1 MEIIKVIP
9 QGFCK
14 GVIRA
19 IKIAKETKQQYP
31 NENIYILGMIVHN
44 QYVVDALTKLGIK
57 TIDEKG
63 KTRLELLEK
72 IDNGVVI
79 LTAHGTSQ
87 EVKDTAKAKGLIVVD
102 ATCLDVTKT
111 EIAIKEHL
119 QSGYEVFYIGKEN
132 HPEANAMLSICP
144 SKIHL
149 IPNETTANTI
159 EIQANKLFL
168 TNQTTMSMMEVQ
180 KWIDILQ
187 QRYPQL
193 EIQEEICTATKM
205 RQQAI
210 YQLENQN
217 IDCMIIVGDPHSNN
231 TRKLEDV
238 AKKIGIPNVFRIE
251 TVQDIQYESFKDFNK
266 IAITSGAS
274 TPTYLTNQV
283 IQYLQSQ
290 GTSDTTIEMDHLLP
304 F

>member
-19 IKIAKETKQQYP
+19 IKIAKETLINYP
-31 NENIYILGMIVHN
+31 NEDIYILGMIVHN
-44 QYVVDALTKLGIK
+44 QYVVDALTSLGIK

-63 KTRLELLEK
+63 KSRIELLDK
-72 IDNGVVI
+72 IDHGVVI

-87 EVKDTAKAKGLIVVD
+87 EVKDKAQEKGLIVVD
-102 ATCLDVTKT
+102 ATCLDVNKT
-111 EIAIKEHL
+111 EQTIKEHL
-119 QSGYEVFYIGKEN
+119 LLGYEIFYIGKEN
-132 HPEANAMLSICP
+132 HPEANAMLSINP
-144 SKIHL
+144 RKIHL
-149 IPNETTANTI
+149 ISNQEIANTI
-159 EIQANKLFL
+159 QIDANKLFL
-168 TNQTTMSMMEVQ
+168 TNQTTMSMMEAKQ
-180 KWIDILQ
+180 WIDILQ
-187 QRYPQL
+187 ERYPHL

-210 YQLENQN
+210 YDLANKD
-217 IDCMIIVGDPHSNN
+217 IDAMIIVGDPHSNN

-238 AKKIGIPNVFRIE
+238 ARKINIPYVFRIE
-251 TVQDIQYESFKDFNK
+251 TVHDIQYETFQFFNK

-283 IQYLQSQ
+283 ISYLQSEGKQ
-290 GTSDTTIEMDHLLP
+290 DTTIHIEDLLP

>member
-44 QYVVDALTKLGIK
+44 QYVVDALTQLGIY

-63 KTRLELLEK
+63 KTRLELLDK
-72 IDNGVVI
+72 ISDGVVI

-87 EVKDTAKAKGLIVVD
+87 EVKDKAKEKGLIVVD
-102 ATCLDVTKT
+102 ATCLDVNKT
-111 EIAIKEHL
+111 EEAIKEHL
-119 QSGYEVFYIGKEN
+119 DNGYEVFYIGKEN
-132 HPEANAMLSICP
+132 HPEANAMLSINTN
-144 SKIHL
+144 KIHL
-149 IPNETTANTI
+149 VSNKEVAKN
-159 EIQANKLFL
+159 IQCSANKLFL
-168 TNQTTMSMMEVQ
+168 TNQTTMSLMEV
-180 KWIDILQ
+180 KEWIEILQ
-187 QRYPQL
+187 QRFPNL

-210 YQLENQN
+210 FNLEGQQ
-217 IDCMIIVGDPHSNN
+217 IDAMIIVGDPHSNN

-238 AKKIGIPNVFRIE
+238 AKTIGISFVKRVE
-251 TVQDIQYESFKDFNK
+251 TVQEIDYQEFKDFSK

-283 IQYLQSQ
+283 IDYLKQQ
-290 GTSDTTIEMDHLLP
+290 GNVSKEIDMHQLLP

>member
-1 MEIIKVIP
+1 MEIIKAIP

-19 IKIAKETKQQYP
+19 IKITKETKLQYP

-44 QYVVDALTKLGIK
+44 QYVVDALTQLGIQ

-63 KTRLELLEK
+63 KTRLQLLEK
-72 IDNGVVI
+72 INDGVVI

-87 EVKDTAKAKGLIVVD
+87 EVKDKAKEKGLIVVD

-111 EIAIKEHL
+111 EQAIKEHL
-119 QSGYEVFYIGKEN
+119 DNGFEVFYIGKEN
-132 HPEANAMLSICP
+132 HPEANAMLSINLD
-144 SKIHL
+144 KIHL
-149 IPNETTANTI
+149 VSNKEVAKTI
-159 EIQANKLFL
+159 QCNANKLFL
-168 TNQTTMSMMEVQ
+168 TNQTTMSLMEV
-180 KWIDILQ
+180 KDWIDILKE
-187 QRYPQL
+187 RFPFL

-210 YQLENQN
+210 FNLENQE
-217 IDCMIIVGDPHSNN
+217 IDAMIIVGDPHSNN

-238 AKKIGIPNVFRIE
+238 ARTIGIPTVIRIE
-251 TVQDIQYESFKDFNK
+251 TVQEINYTDFTKFNK

-283 IQYLQSQ
+283 IEYLKQQ
-290 GTSDTTIEMDHLLP
+290 GNVSKEIDMQQLLP

>member
-87 EVKDTAKAKGLIVVD
+87 EVKDIAKAKGLIVVD
-102 ATCLDVTKT
+102 ATCLDVNKT

-119 QSGYEVFYIGKEN
+119 QEDYEVFYIGKEN
-132 HPEANAMLSICP
+132 HPEANAMLSICQ

-149 IPNETTANTI
+149 IPNETIANTI

-251 TVQDIQYESFKDFNK
+251 TVQDIQYESFKNFNK
-266 IAITSGAS
+266 ISITSGAS

>member
-1 MEIIKVIP
+1 
-9 QGFCK
+9 
-14 GVIRA
+14 
-19 IKIAKETKQQYP
+19 
-31 NENIYILGMIVHN
+31 
-44 QYVVDALTKLGIK
+44 
-57 TIDEKG
+57 
-63 KTRLELLEK
+63 
-72 IDNGVVI
+72 
-79 LTAHGTSQ
+79 
-87 EVKDTAKAKGLIVVD
+87 
-102 ATCLDVTKT
+102 
-111 EIAIKEHL
+111 
-119 QSGYEVFYIGKEN
+119 
-132 HPEANAMLSICP
+132 
-144 SKIHL
+144 
-149 IPNETTANTI
+149 
-159 EIQANKLFL
+159 
-168 TNQTTMSMMEVQ
+168 MMEVQ
-180 KWIDILQ
+180 KWIDILK

-251 TVQDIQYESFKDFNK
+251 TVQEIQYELVKDFNK

-283 IQYLQSQ
+283 IEYLQTQ
-290 GTSDTTIEMDHLLP
+290 GTSDITIDMEHLLP